1 MLEGKLQH
9 LNHSSAMKGPLLTF
23 IGSIL
28 LFLVILFSQ
37 DWLIRQALNVNL
49 SAISGFFDISMAF
62 GLILVYNTGYYT
74 FVTTRKRKMLIH
86 ALAFQ
91 SAAIFDL
98 ISFIVLVFSQTV
110 AVVDN
115 LQLGNF
121 LGNMNLFILF
131 AFIIWAATERD
142 ETIATVKGNQYFVLM
157 PAIVIVF
164 FISFLALID
173 LAVKRMDSL
182 NWIGP
187 AGVGISYVVCLELI
201 FLMILNMRLYYSDRN
216 ENHVRMISGYIFFLM
231 AMLYNNFMSQYG
243 QLATLFSCIFQVMG
257 VAVLL
262 KYTYKLY
269 IGNPLK
275 DILRREEQVHVFA
288 KNIETVIRKKTNEV
302 SEINKRFLLELEYAK
317 SIQQSL
323 LPPGRLVIKNTHFIS
338 EYFPCDKLSGDF
350 YDIYKID
357 DENIGM
363 YILDVSGHGISA
375 ALMTMFCNNYIRSTE
390 RLIMRFRGLK
400 PHKNLANFFEEFNKM
415 NFPDEMHMV
424 VFFASYNMTT
434 KKLTYC
440 SGGMNC
446 IPFVVSEDGSI
457 AYLDDSEGFAI
468 CKLNGIY
475 TPEYK
480 SSSITLKTGDRV
492 IFYTDGLVDQEK
504 NQVFSQTELEQAFK
518 EGHKL
523 TLRQMNE
530 RVIARIYP
538 NSTILEDD
546 ITYFIME
553 V

>member
-9 LNHSSAMKGPLLTF
+9 LNHTSAMKGPLLAF
-23 IGSIL
+23 ISSIL
-28 LFLVILFSQ
+28 LFFVILFSQ
-37 DWLIRQALNVNL
+37 DWLIQQALNVNL
-49 SAISGFFDISMAF
+49 SAISGFFDIGMAF
-62 GLILVYNTGYYT
+62 GLILIYNTGYYT

-98 ISFIVLVFSQTV
+98 ISFIVLVFSQRV
-110 AVVDN
+110 AEVDN

-131 AFIIWAATERD
+131 AFIIWAVVERE
-142 ETIATVKGNQYFVLM
+142 ETIATVKGNHYFILM
-157 PAIVIVF
+157 PAIVVVF
-164 FISFLALID
+164 FISFLGLLD

-187 AGVGISYVVCLELI
+187 AGVGISYIVSFELL
-201 FLMILNMRLYYSDRN
+201 FLMILCMRQYYSDRN
-216 ENHVRMISGYIFFLM
+216 ENHVKMISGYVFFLM
-231 AMLYNNFMSQYG
+231 AMLYNNFMAQYG
-243 QLATLFSCIFQVMG
+243 QLAMLFSYIFQVLG

-302 SEINKRFLLELEYAK
+302 SEINKRFLVELEYAK

-480 SSSITLKTGDRV
+480 SSNITLKTGDRV

-504 NQVFSQTELEQAFK
+504 NQVFSQTELEQAFCD
-518 EGHKL
+518 GHKL

-538 NSTILEDD
+538 NSSTLEDD

>member
-1 MLEGKLQH
+1 MVEGKLH
-9 LNHSSAMKGPLLTF
+9 LFNHSSAMKGPLLTF
-23 IGSIL
+23 
-28 LFLVILFSQ
+28 LFSFLLLIAVLFAQ
-37 DWLIRQALNVNL
+37 SWLIQLALNVNL
-49 SAISGFFDISMAF
+49 NAVNGFFDISMAF

-74 FVTTRKRKMLIH
+74 FVTTRSRKMLIQ

-91 SAAIFDL
+91 GSAVFDL
-98 ISFIVLVFSQTV
+98 VSFIVIVFSQRLSML
-110 AVVDN
+110 DN
-115 LQLGNF
+115 LQFANF
-121 LGNMNLFILF
+121 LGNANLLLLF
-131 AFIIWAATERD
+131 SFLIWSH
-142 ETIATVKGNQYFVLM
+142 TIREEIMAKVKGNQYFLLI
-157 PAIVIVF
+157 PAVVIGLF
-164 FISFLALID
+164 LIILALLG
-173 LAVKRMDSL
+173 LAVQRMDSL
-182 NWIGP
+182 NWIYP
-187 AGVGISYVVCLELI
+187 AGVGISYLVCLELI
-201 FLMILNMRLYYSDRN
+201 FLMILSMRLYYSDHN
-216 ENHVRMISGYIFFLM
+216 DNHVKMLSAYVLFLM
-231 AMLYNNFMSQYG
+231 AMLYNNFIGQYG
-243 QLATLFSCIFQVMG
+243 QLALLMSSIFQVLG
-257 VAVLL
+257 VAVML
-262 KYTYKLY
+262 KYTYRIY
-269 IGNPLK
+269 IGNPLR
-275 DILRREEQVHVFA
+275 DIQRREDQVHVFA

-457 AYLDDSEGFAI
+457 THLDDSEGFAI

-480 SSSITLKTGDRV
+480 SSTVTLKTGDRV
-492 IFYTDGLVDQEK
+492 LFYTDGLVDQEK
-504 NQVFSQTELEQAFK
+504 NQVFSQTELEQTFR
-518 EGHKL
+518 ESSKL

-530 RVIARIYP
+530 RIIARIYP